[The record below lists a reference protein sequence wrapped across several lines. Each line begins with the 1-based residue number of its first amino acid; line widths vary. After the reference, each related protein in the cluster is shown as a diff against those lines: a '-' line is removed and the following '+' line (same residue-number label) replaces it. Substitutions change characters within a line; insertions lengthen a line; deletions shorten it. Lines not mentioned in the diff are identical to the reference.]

1 MKVQVIGAALL
12 AAALV
17 GCGGKA
23 DFVIA
28 GSIAGLTTP
37 NLVLVNN
44 NGEELKVP
52 NGATSFSFP
61 NSISYGTEYNVT
73 IKTQPDHMTCS
84 VAGGRGSAGHTTTI
98 AISILCQQ
106 NQYTVGGSVASIAKD
121 LTSGPLSA
129 DNLVLVNGSS
139 SGQIA
144 IAKGATSFTIPGTIP
159 VGTAYG
165 LSVFTQPAG
174 QECTITNGS
183 GVVGDANRSD
193 VVVSCKVL

>member
-12 AAALV
+12 AAALA

-28 GSIAGLTTP
+28 GTITGLSNP
-37 NLVLVNN
+37 NLVLVN

-84 VAGGRGSAGHTTTI
+84 VVGGHGSAGHTTTI
-98 AISILCQQ
+98 AISIICQQ

-121 LTSGPLSA
+121 GTSGPLSA

-174 QECTITNGS
+174 QKCTITNGS
-183 GVVGDANRSD
+183 GVVGDANRND
-193 VVVSCKVL
+193 VVVSCEVL

>member
-12 AAALV
+12 ATALA

-23 DFVIA
+23 DFAIT
-28 GSIAGLTTP
+28 GSITGLSNP

-44 NGEELKVP
+44 GEELKVAS
-52 NGATSFSFP
+52 GATSFSFP

-84 VAGGRGSAGHTTTI
+84 VVGGHGSAGHTTTI
-98 AISILCQQ
+98 AIGIICQQ

-121 LTSGPLSA
+121 NTSGPLSA

-144 IAKGATSFTIPGTIP
+144 IAKGASSFTIPGTIP

-165 LSVFTQPAG
+165 LSVFSQPTG

-183 GVVGDANRSD
+183 GVVGDANRTD